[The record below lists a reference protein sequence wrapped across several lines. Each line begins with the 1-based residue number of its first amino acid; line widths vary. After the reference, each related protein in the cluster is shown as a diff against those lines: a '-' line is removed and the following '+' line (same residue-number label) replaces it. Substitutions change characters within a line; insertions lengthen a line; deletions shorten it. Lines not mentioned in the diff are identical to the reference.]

1 MKTIKIY
8 QIAVLLFIF
17 TSSVMAQEIAKPHEN
32 KKGELSLETNSGKLF
47 QGAFIGAATYYTIQ
61 EFGTLKEEWQW
72 LKIPISILTSYLFE
86 ITANSK
92 KTTTEKQL
100 FVATGALSVTVTIEL
115 FKGRR

>member
-1 MKTIKIY
+1 MKKLIIIT
-8 QIAVLLFIF
+8 ALFFSLLGY
-17 TSSVMAQEIAKPHEN
+17 SQEQSKTHS
-32 KKGELSLETNSGKLF
+32 KKGELSLETNSGKAF

-61 EFGTLKEEWQW
+61 EFGTLREEWQW
-72 LKIPISILTSYLFE
+72 LKIPISVLTSYLFE

-92 KTTTEKQL
+92 KTTTEKKL